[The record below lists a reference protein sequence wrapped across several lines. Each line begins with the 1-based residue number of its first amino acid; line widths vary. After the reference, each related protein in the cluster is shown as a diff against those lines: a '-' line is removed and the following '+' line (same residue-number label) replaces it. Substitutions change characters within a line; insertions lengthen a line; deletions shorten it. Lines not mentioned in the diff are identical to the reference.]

1 MPFYD
6 VVQQHFSTD
15 DLKALDQSLDALEKA
30 LETKKHNLTPE
41 ERKRYGSINEANKLF
56 VNKVYD
62 FSQSQPAACS
72 PDVDWNEFAADYQD
86 RSILETR
93 LTRLRSLVEM
103 MENAK
108 ILHDFDNF
116 QNALVDYSFTQYKK
130 DTDESGFGT
139 KYNALRQFFPRA
151 TGASAAP
158 APEAKV

>member
-6 VVQQHFSTD
+6 VVQQHFNSD
-15 DLKALDQSLDALEKA
+15 DLKAIDQSLDALERA
-30 LETKKHNLTPE
+30 LENKTQNLTPD
-41 ERKRYGSINEANKLF
+41 ERKRYGSINEVNKLF

-62 FSQSQPAACS
+62 FSKAQPSTAS
-72 PDVDWNEFAADYQD
+72 PDVDWAEFAADYED

-93 LTRLRSLVEM
+93 LARLRSLMET

-130 DTDESGFGT
+130 DTDAGGYVT
-139 KYNALRQFFPRA
+139 KYQALRQFFPRA
-151 TGASAAP
+151 GGASIP
-158 APEAKV
+158 VETTV